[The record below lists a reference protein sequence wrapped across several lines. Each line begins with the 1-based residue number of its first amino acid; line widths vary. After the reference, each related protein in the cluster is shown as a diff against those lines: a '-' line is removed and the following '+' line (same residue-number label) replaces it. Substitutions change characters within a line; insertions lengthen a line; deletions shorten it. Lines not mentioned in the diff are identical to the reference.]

1 LDRLPVIG
9 ATIVIGVPRLANGSG
24 APVAVTAFI
33 P

>member
-1 LDRLPVIG
+1 MPATG

-24 APVAVTAFI
+24 APVAVTAFL